1 MGVKY
6 TPGQAKATEKYMQ
19 DKHVIKVVVTKD
31 KAEEYKKLAKS
42 EDKSLN
48 KFVIDCIEEKV
59 KQLEK

>member
-1 MGVKY
+1 
-6 TPGQAKATEKYMQ
+6 MQ

-31 KAEEYKKLAKS
+31 KAEEYKKLAKA